1 MRTRLEGSTRKARM
15 LVLLALAAL
24 CPLAGAP
31 ARADGESL
39 EAVRFVLLHDVSP
52 DGRHVVVSW
61 RGDLWRAPIEG
72 GRVERLTFH
81 PANDTR
87 PVISPDGRWIA
98 FTSDRSGDEQV
109 WRLPWTGGRPEQ
121 LTFHTE
127 GSRAYDMWPDG
138 SALLTRAVRDNEWYD
153 ARRFFRQPV
162 DPDRRAELLF
172 DARANVGRVSP
183 DGKQLVYTREGV
195 PIWRKG
201 YHGAAASH
209 TWVHDLGTD
218 RHRPLTEHDRGDRW
232 PVWIEGGKAVLVAS
246 QENGTFNL
254 WRVDPVTGD
263 RRRLTSFED
272 QGVLTLSVA
281 RSAPVAV
288 VRVGMDLFSV
298 DLSAAATAPEGS
310 LEARPLPLRYDGPP
324 LVDTVDRLTLT
335 SADEAAFTDDAR
347 EIALVLD
354 GDLYVM
360 DTELREPVR
369 ITGTPETESSPV
381 FSPDHGT
388 LWFTSEAG
396 GQVDIWRARR
406 ADESLPFWRQ
416 SSFKVERITEDDA
429 VEHRLEIAPDGKHLV
444 YVRGAGEVWWRDL
457 EGGSP
462 KRLLKDWDEPDFTLS
477 RDGRWIAYAV
487 DDADFNR
494 DVWIR
499 AADDENAEPYN
510 VSRHPDHDG
519 EPTFSPDGKRLA
531 FVGRRWG
538 EEADLVVVSLTKE
551 LAEESSRD
559 RRMEKALEAMKGR
572 KTKGA
577 KEPPKAQPKK
587 EPADPPPAAEAAS
600 PLVGRWSGTAEGPAP
615 IPPTG
620 LALVLT
626 VTSDEHGALAGSLS
640 VPGQIDATLTT
651 IELTAE
657 TGAVHLAGTTPTG
670 EIVADGK
677 LDGNRIEGTWSIE
690 GLMAGT
696 FRLER
701 EAAAPAAEKP
711 ASDKPAPGKDAP
723 ADEDAKG
730 EKDGDDAKKPKKDE
744 DKLVEIDFE
753 GLADR
758 LQRISIPNSNE
769 GNLLWSPDGK
779 RLAFRANVKGQ
790 DGLYAITFPD
800 KLEPAKLAGAPGRG
814 ARWLAEPKA
823 LVWLDGG
830 KPVRVDER
838 GKATSYAF
846 RTWAEREL
854 GPWHRVIFDEAWR
867 WMRDTFYDPR
877 MGGKDWTAI
886 RARYADAAEATR
898 TRDEL
903 EQVVEMML
911 GELNASHL
919 GFGWRSPGYRPDG
932 WRPTTCHLGVLFD
945 RAAGGEGLLVRDV
958 VRGSPADHAAS
969 RIRPGERILSIDGYP
984 LTTHTD
990 VGRLLTGLME
1000 RDIRVHVL
1008 GADEATREVTIRP
1021 VSYATIRGLL
1031 YEHTMDKT
1039 RAAVDERS
1047 GGRIGYLHVR
1057 GMDWPSFERFE
1068 QELYKV
1074 GHGKDGLIIDVR
1086 ENGGGFTADHL
1097 LTCLSQPVHAFTV
1110 PRGGQAGYP
1119 QGRMVYARWTKPIV
1133 VLCNQNSF
1141 SNAEIFSHAIKTL
1154 GRGRLVGVATAG
1166 GVISTG
1172 GTRLRGGATLRL
1184 PGRGWFGLEN
1194 GADMELR
1201 GAEPDVRVEITPMD
1215 EDGGKDPQRDAAVD
1229 ALLEDLAVWDARPK
1243 VAPHYRSE
1251 R

>member
-1 MRTRLEGSTRKARM
+1 MRRMHEGSTGWTGTRM
-15 LVLLALAAL
+15 ACALLALL
-24 CPLAGAP
+24 VLAPRSAP
-31 ARADGESL
+31 AAPDQPEH
-39 EAVRFVLLHDVSP
+39 VRFVLLHDVSP
-52 DGRHVVVSW
+52 DGKQVVVAW

-81 PANDTR
+81 AAEDTR
-87 PVISPDGRWIA
+87 PVISPDGASIW
-98 FTSDRSGDEQV
+98 FTSDRTGDEQV
-109 WRLPWTGGRPEQ
+109 WRLPWSGGRPEQ

-127 GSRAYDMWPDG
+127 GSRAYDCWPDG
-138 SALLTRAVRDNEWYD
+138 SALLTRVVRDHEWYD
-153 ARRFFRQPV
+153 ARRFCRQPV
-162 DPDRRAELLF
+162 DPDGRAELVF

-183 DGKQLVYTREGV
+183 DGKQLAYTREGA
-195 PIWRKG
+195 PLWRKG
-201 YHGAAASH
+201 YHGDGASH
-209 TWVHDLGTD
+209 LWVHDLGTD
-218 RHRPLTEHDRGDRW
+218 VHRPLTQHDRGDRW
-232 PVWIEGGKAVLVAS
+232 PVWIEGGKALLVAS

-254 WRVDPVTGD
+254 WRVDPATGAP
-263 RRRLTSFED
+263 RRLTSFDD

-281 RSAPVAV
+281 RDAPVAV
-288 VRVGMDLFSV
+288 VRVGMDLLRV
-298 DLSAAATAPEGS
+298 DLTHAATAPEGS
-310 LEARPLPLRYDGPP
+310 LEARPLPLVYEGPP
-324 LVDTVDRLTLT
+324 LVDPVERLTLT

-369 ITGTPETESSPV
+369 ITGTPETEASPV
-381 FSPDHGT
+381 FSPDHAT
-388 LWFTSEAG
+388 LWFTSAAG

-406 ADESLPFWRQ
+406 SDESQPFWRQ
-416 SSFKVERITEDDA
+416 TSFKVDRITEDDA

-457 EGGSP
+457 AGASP
-462 KRLLKDWDEPDFTLS
+462 KRLLTGWDEPDFSLS

-499 AADDENAEPYN
+499 AADDENATPYN

-519 EPTFSPDGKRLA
+519 EPAFSPDGHRLA

-538 EEADLVVVSLTKE
+538 EEADLVVVSLTKG
-551 LAEESSRD
+551 LSEETERD

-572 KTKGA
+572 KAKGA
-577 KEPPKAQPKK
+577 KEPGATPAPKK
-587 EPADPPPAAEAAS
+587 QPPAPAEHQAGAS
-600 PLVGRWSGTAEGPAP
+600 PLVGRWTGTAEGPAP

-620 LALVLT
+620 LSLVLV
-626 VTSDEHGALAGSLS
+626 VTADDAGSLSGSLS
-640 VPGQIDATLTT
+640 VPGQIDATLTR
-651 IELTAE
+651 IEWTAA
-657 TGAVHLAGTTPTG
+657 TGAVHLEGTTPTG
-670 EIVADGK
+670 ALVADGK
-677 LDGNRIEGTWSIE
+677 LEGTRIEGTWNIE

-701 EAAAPAAEKP
+701 EAAAGEAPAPAKDEPAEEAEKDP
-711 ASDKPAPGKDAP
+711 KEGKDGA
-723 ADEDAKG
+723 
-730 EKDGDDAKKPKKDE
+730 EKAKKDDE
-744 DKLVEIDFE
+744 KPVEIDFE

-758 LQRISIPNSNE
+758 LQRISVPDSTE

-779 RLAFRANVKGQ
+779 RLAFRASVKGQ
-790 DGLYAITFPD
+790 DGLYTITFPD
-800 KLEPAKLAGAPGRG
+800 KLEPSRLAGAPGRG

-846 RTWAEREL
+846 RTWAERDV
-854 GPWHRVIFDEAWR
+854 GAWHRVIFDEAWR

-877 MGGKDWTAI
+877 MGGTDWAAM
-886 RARYADAAEATR
+886 RSRYIDAAAWTR
-898 TRDEL
+898 THDEL

-919 GFGWRSPGYRPDG
+919 GFSWRAPGYRPEG
-932 WRPTTCHLGVLFD
+932 WRPLTGHLGLLFD
-945 RAAGGEGLLVRDV
+945 RSAGGEGLLVRDV
-958 VRGSPADHAAS
+958 VRGSPAETEAG
-969 RIRPGERILSIDGYP
+969 RVRPGERVLSIDGHP
-984 LTTHTD
+984 LSAHTD
-990 VGRLLTGLME
+990 VGRLLTGVME
-1000 RDIRVHVL
+1000 RDVRLRVL
-1008 GADEATREVTIRP
+1008 GKDDVTRDVTLRP
-1021 VSYATIRGLL
+1021 MSYATIRGLL
-1031 YEHTMDKT
+1031 YQHTLERT
-1039 RAAVDERS
+1039 QAAVDERS

-1141 SNAEIFSHAIKTL
+1141 SNAEIFSHAIKAL

-1172 GTRLRGGATLRL
+1172 ATRLRGGATLRL
-1184 PGRGWFGLEN
+1184 PGRGWFGIED

-1201 GAEPDVRVEITPMD
+1201 GAVPDIRVEMTPMD
-1215 EDGGKDPQRDAAVD
+1215 EDAGRDPQRDAAVD

-1243 VAPHYRSE
+1243 VEPVYRSE